1 MYSSL
6 DFGFLLA
13 LPRRLVAIP
22 QRRSRM
28 LRMLFRL
35 SIDIPRFSSGPGDT
49 RTELAYQQS
58 QTRTES
64 CEQLNIVESMFS
76 NVASRFR
83 IVSRISTAYWSMSP
97 LLVSEKGSGQGGEA
111 ETGRQAGTPCRGSKR
126 NAAWQSVVG
135 TGRANERTSTRARV

>member
-6 DFGFLLA
+6 DFGLLLP
-13 LPRRLVAIP
+13 LPRRLIAIP

-64 CEQLNIVESMFS
+64 YEQLNILGPANQCSAMWHH
-76 NVASRFR
+76 
-83 IVSRISTAYWSMSP
+83 T
-97 LLVSEKGSGQGGEA
+97 SGL
-111 ETGRQAGTPCRGSKR
+111 QAG
-126 NAAWQSVVG
+126 SVRR
-135 TGRANERTSTRARV
+135 TGQ

>member
-6 DFGFLLA
+6 DFGLLLA

-64 CEQLNIVESMFS
+64 YEQLNIVEPANQCSAMWHH
-76 NVASRFR
+76 ASG
-83 IVSRISTAYWSMSP
+83 
-97 LLVSEKGSGQGGEA
+97 L
-111 ETGRQAGTPCRGSKR
+111 
-126 NAAWQSVVG
+126 
-135 TGRANERTSTRARV
+135 